1 VGGYM
6 LTGVNGFKQL
16 EDGSTAQRTYD
27 IVGTYVLAVD
37 RQICLLLGPE
47 DQWPEQWF
55 GEPSR

>member
-1 VGGYM
+1 M
-6 LTGVNGFKQL
+6 LTGVIGFKQL
-16 EDGSTAQRTYD
+16 EDGSTAQRTYG

-37 RQICLLLGPE
+37 RQIWLLLGPE